1 MVSEPMTLTKALAEL
16 KLLSKRIESKLKDL
30 KPVTVKK
37 GAKFEASIKSQR
49 DFERDARASWQSLF
63 DLMARRR
70 RIKTALVMANAN
82 TRLTINGETMTIADA
97 IERKNML
104 DLERRICDEMRKK
117 LLDVED
123 AVDRHNSEMHEKLVG
138 LLESTYAKRE
148 SQLSK
153 DDYDRIARPFLESNE
168 AKLVDPL
175 NLRRTLDAMEDNYEK
190 FLSEVDVCLSVAN
203 ASTIIHINLDH

>member
-1 MVSEPMTLTKALAEL
+1 MTLTKALAEL
-16 KLLSKRIESKLKDL
+16 KLLSKRIESRLKDL
-30 KPVTVKK
+30 KPVTIKK
-37 GAKFEASIKSQR
+37 GSKFEASIKSQR
-49 DFERDARASWQSLF
+49 DFERDACSSWQSLF

-104 DLERRICDEMRKK
+104 DLERRICDEMKKK
-117 LLDVED
+117 LVEVED
-123 AVDRHNSEMHEKLVG
+123 AVDRHNSEMHEKLVS

-153 DDYDRIARPFLESNE
+153 DDYDRIARPFFESNE
-168 AKLVDPL
+168 ARIVDPL
-175 NLRRTLDAMEDNYEK
+175 NLRRTLEAMEDNYEK